1 MGAPAAYAATTP
13 ALHFPSNQLCQ
24 QSDLPLTLLIV
35 TLLIVTLLIVTLLV
49 CFLLV
54 VTLFKEAHR
63 AALAGRH

>member
-1 MGAPAAYAATTP
+1 M
-13 ALHFPSNQLCQ
+13 
-24 QSDLPLTLLIV
+24 PLTLLIV
-35 TLLIVTLLIVTLLV
+35 TLLILALLV